1 MIRHELTQWVMI
13 TLIMLNAVVMGA
25 ATFDFVTESSMV
37 TSYFDW
43 IDRGFLIVFTI
54 EMAVQLLG
62 HDPAQPYDGWLLF
75 DGTIIVL
82 SWSLEKMQIAR
93 AVRILRVVRLTA
105 RLDTLR
111 QLWSALAEVAP
122 SVSYIMAGLVL
133 VLYIFA
139 VLCTVLFSDLHEMG
153 VTSQDYFG
161 SLDRSMFTLF
171 QIITM
176 EEWSSIV
183 RDVATEYYWAWWIF
197 IPFIILTTFVLKS
210 LVVAVICDV
219 VQSRQYLSEVE
230 VQKKVRRLAIQ
241 VEGMVL
247 RQQNMLEMLMR
258 ASMILHNRDN
268 NNNND
273 GLSSASSWSSW
284 SGHLVLGDTVAKVHV
299 DHKQQNGNKSS
310 NGQSSS
316 VLSFVRKSLF
326 RK

>member
-1 MIRHELTQWVMI
+1 
-13 TLIMLNAVVMGA
+13 
-25 ATFDFVTESSMV
+25 
-37 TSYFDW
+37 
-43 IDRGFLIVFTI
+43 
-54 EMAVQLLG
+54 
-62 HDPAQPYDGWLLF
+62 
-75 DGTIIVL
+75 
-82 SWSLEKMQIAR
+82 
-93 AVRILRVVRLTA
+93 
-105 RLDTLR
+105 
-111 QLWSALAEVAP
+111 
-122 SVSYIMAGLVL
+122 VSYIMAGLVL

-230 VQKKVRRLAIQ
+230 VQKKVRRLVIQ

-247 RQQNMLEMLMR
+247 RQQEMLEMLMR
-258 ASMILHNRDN
+258 ASVIFHNRD

-284 SGHLVLGDTVAKVHV
+284 SGHLVLDDTVAKVHV
-299 DHKQQNGNKSS
+299 DHKQESGNKSS
-310 NGQSSS
+310 NGQLSS
-316 VLSFVRKSLF
+316 VFSFVHKSLF
-326 RK
+326 QK